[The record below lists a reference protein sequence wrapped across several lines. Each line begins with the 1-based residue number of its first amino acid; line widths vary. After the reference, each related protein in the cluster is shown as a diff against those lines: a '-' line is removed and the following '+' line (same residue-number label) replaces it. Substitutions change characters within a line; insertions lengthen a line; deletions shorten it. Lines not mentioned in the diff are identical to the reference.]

1 MMEAERMSS
10 FTILMAEDDPDDRF
24 LLKQALRELGADA
37 DLRFV
42 EDGEELMCYLRRC
55 KNYADPMLSPRP
67 VLIFLDLNMPKK
79 DGREALVEIKTDPDL
94 QRIPVVIWTTS
105 EEREDRMQCKKAGAD
120 VFVTKPVSYAELI
133 NTIEKVVMKYSLRE
147 RTADKA

>member
-1 MMEAERMSS
+1 MMETELMSS

-24 LLKQALRELGADA
+24 IMEQALRELGTDA

-42 EDGEELMCYLRRC
+42 EDGEELMRYLRRC
-55 KNYADPMLSPRP
+55 KNYTDPMLSPRP
-67 VLIFLDLNMPKK
+67 LLIFLDLNMPKK

-105 EEREDRMQCKKAGAD
+105 EEREDKMQCKKAGAD

-133 NTIEKVVMKYSLRE
+133 DRIRKLVMRYSPQGQPQLI
-147 RTADKA
+147 